1 MKKGVNKIEIK
12 KLNCNKY
19 QIVSIM
25 FQPNEFIDKENIIVI
40 DYVPHYRYTG
50 TTYKD
55 KLKNGLSLDYV
66 FDLQN
71 FISSEDDEVYEVMEE
86 DELQESGENLKFAD
100 YEENYGFYEQK
111 EFKTIGLTKKGKRLP
126 FKKRPARNMKKTNI
140 KSKGYEYKLFNI
152 EQNLP
157 DLFDESQIEID
168 YDNVSVECD
177 YNSEYSD
184 NSDDYWSYN

>member
-1 MKKGVNKIEIK
+1 
-12 KLNCNKY
+12 
-19 QIVSIM
+19 M
-25 FQPNEFIDKENIIVI
+25 FQPNEFIDGENIIVI
-40 DYVPHYRYTG
+40 DYVPYYRNNG
-50 TTYKD
+50 SSYKD
-55 KLKNGLSLDYV
+55 KLKNGLSLVYV
-66 FDLQN
+66 FGIQDLVP
-71 FISSEDDEVYEVMEE
+71 IEDNQPIEEIESDEYIE
-86 DELQESGENLKFAD
+86 DLKFGD

-111 EFKTIGLTKKGKRLP
+111 EFQTTGFTKKGKCLL
-126 FKKRPARNMKKTNI
+126 FKKRQARNVKKSNI